1 MTITAY
7 PKPAAIATILDVKR
21 EAERM
26 RRQID
31 DRLGEI
37 IRCRTPTPK
46 VLESAMRHSVLAPGK
61 RLRPILALMAARNF
75 GGNEEDVL
83 DFGCAIELVHT
94 ASLVLDDLPSM
105 DNAALRRQQPTLH
118 LKFGEDVAILTAVG
132 MLSLAFGVI
141 ARSTAIPTL
150 LRIEL
155 VERLSQAVGFSGL
168 VAGQIRDLRDPAETK
183 TLDGVTSLNHQKT
196 GVLFAAAVEG
206 GAAIAGATEAEIE
219 SVRVFANAFG
229 LAFQLQDDLLDATA
243 TLDMTGKDAGKD
255 AGKDNFISLIG
266 VEGTRKAVIEAV
278 DGALAALTDG
288 PLRQFSMR
296 MFAQLAVGA

>member
-1 MTITAY
+1 MTEY
-7 PKPAAIATILDVKR
+7 SKSAAISSILDFKP
-21 EAERM
+21 ETEGM

-31 DRLGEI
+31 DRLGEL
-37 IRCRTPTPK
+37 IRCRAGTPK
-46 VLESAMRHSVLAPGK
+46 VLDAAMRHSVLAPGK
-61 RLRPILALMAARNF
+61 RLRPILAMMAARNF
-75 GGNEEDVL
+75 GGSEDDVL

-105 DNAALRRQQPTLH
+105 DNAALRRQRATLH

-141 ARSTAIPTL
+141 ARSTAIDAV
-150 LRIEL
+150 LRIDL

-196 GVLFAAAVEG
+196 GVLFAAALEG
-206 GAAIAGATEAEIE
+206 GAAIAGATAEQIE
-219 SVRVFANAFG
+219 SVRTFAHNFG

-243 TLDMTGKDAGKD
+243 TLDTTGKDAGKD

-266 VEGTRKAVIEAV
+266 IEGTRKAVIDAV
-278 DGALAALTDG
+278 DGALAALSDG
-288 PLRQFSMR
+288 PLRQFSIR
-296 MFAQLAVGA
+296 MFSQFAIGT